1 MARGSHLQNRYKES
15 EVHPMITVL
24 DVETTFKVLA
34 DKKTDAD
41 PHTGNMLVS
50 VGYDC
55 EGEKNYLCFYHDS
68 RPPTDNAKDTLQ
80 TVLDKTTLL
89 VGHNIKFDLKWLRAC
104 GFVYTGRVHDTMI
117 CEYLINGGSKVPLSL
132 KKCCERYALSP
143 KKTDLTEKYLQDK
156 ISFEKIPWPIVHEY
170 GEADVKVTKELYEAQ
185 LDNMP
190 KRLKATLEL
199 SNEMCDLLTDMELA
213 GIQISRDN
221 LMAIKEEYT
230 KEIRTLESFLSS
242 EVKRVMGDTEIN
254 LDSSEDRSRV
264 IFSREVIDKKR
275 WAMIFNLGYEDR
287 GNARRKKRPKR
298 MTSAVLSQNLARQ
311 TRLLY
316 KTKMESCNK
325 CGGSGY
331 FYAMKKDGTI
341 GKQKRI
347 CKACRGK
354 GVVYIRQKEIAGF
367 KMNIN
372 SVDDITVHGFKTD
385 KLMIDKLVSSANS
398 QQKIFVESYSR
409 YNAIKTYLKT
419 FIDGIERAMDGKDK
433 IHPQYM
439 QCVTS
444 TGRLSS
450 RNPNF
455 QNMPRGGTF
464 PVRKVVVSRWH
475 GGHIMEGDYSQLEFR
490 VAGFLAKDKKV
501 YEDVGNDVDVHAYTA
516 SILGVSRQDAKADT
530 FKPLYG
536 GLMGTPKQVEY
547 YRAFK
552 NKYQGVT
559 KWHEDLCN
567 EAVTEQQ
574 ITLPNGR
581 HFSFENTYRL
591 RHGGVTNSTSIK
603 NYPVQGF
610 ATADLLPIALVYL
623 KNMLTINK
631 MKTIICNT
639 VHDSIVLDVYPS
651 EKELAIDALK
661 TAMLSIK
668 SECIRR
674 YNIKYDMPIG
684 IEIKIGDNWLDMKGV
699 LNI

>member
-1 MARGSHLQNRYKES
+1 
-15 EVHPMITVL
+15 MITVL
-24 DVETTFKVLA
+24 DVETTFKVSVDNKL
-34 DKKTDAD
+34 DSD

-50 VGYDC
+50 VGYDHRSAVQYDGK
-55 EGEKNYLCFYHDS
+55 EGKGYLCFYHQD
-68 RPPTDNAKDTLQ
+68 RPPTDNGKQILQ
-80 TVLDKTTLL
+80 AVLDKTTVL
-89 VGHNIKFDLKWLRAC
+89 VGHNIKFDLRWLRAC
-104 GFVYTGRVHDTMI
+104 GFVYTGKVHDTMI

-156 ISFEKIPWPIVHEY
+156 ISFEKMPWPIVQEY
-170 GEADVKVTKELYEAQ
+170 GEADVQVTKELYEAQ

-190 KRLKATLEL
+190 DRLKATLEL
-199 SNEMCDLLTDMELA
+199 SNELCDLLTDMELE
-213 GIQISRDN
+213 GIQISREN
-221 LMAIKEEYT
+221 LMNIKEEYT
-230 KEIRTLESFLSS
+230 KEIRTLESFLTG
-242 EVKRVMGDTEIN
+242 EIKRVMGDTEIN

-264 IFSREVIDKKR
+264 IFSREVLDKKR
-275 WAMIFNLGYEDR
+275 WAMTFNLGYEDR

-298 MTSAVLSQNLARQ
+298 MTPAVLSQNVARQ

-316 KTKMESCNK
+316 KTKVESCNK
-325 CGGSGY
+325 CGGSGH

-385 KLMIDKLVSSANS
+385 KGMIDKLVSSANS

-419 FIDGIERAMDGKDK
+419 FIEGIEKGLDSKDK
-433 IHPQYM
+433 IHPQFM

-464 PVRKVVVSRWH
+464 PVRKVVVSKWQ
-475 GGHIMEGDYSQLEFR
+475 GGYILEGDYSQLEFR
-490 VAGFLAKDKKV
+490 VAGFLAEDEKV
-501 YEDVGNDVDVHAYTA
+501 YEDVKNNVDVHAYTA

-536 GLMGTPKQVEY
+536 GLMGTPKQVQY
-547 YRAFK
+547 YKAFK
-552 NKYQGVT
+552 DKYKGVT
-559 KWHEDLCN
+559 RWHEDLCN
-567 EAVTEQQ
+567 EAVTEQH

-581 HFSFENTYRL
+581 HFAFENTYRL
-591 RHGGVTNSTSIK
+591 RHGGVTNATSIK

-610 ATADLLPIALVYL
+610 ATADLLPIALIYL
-623 KNMLTINK
+623 KKLLTDNNMK
-631 MKTIICNT
+631 SKICNT

-651 EKELAIDALK
+651 EKELAIDLLK
-661 TAMLSIK
+661 TAMLSLK

-674 YNIKYDMPIG
+674 YGFEYDMPIG
-684 IEIKIGDNWLDMKGV
+684 IELKIGYNWLDQKGV
-699 LNI
+699 LQI

>member
-1 MARGSHLQNRYKES
+1 
-15 EVHPMITVL
+15 MITVL
-24 DVETTFKVLA
+24 DVETTFKVSVDNKL
-34 DKKTDAD
+34 DSD

-50 VGYDC
+50 VGYDHRSAVQYDGK
-55 EGEKNYLCFYHDS
+55 EGKGYLCFYHQD
-68 RPPTDNAKDTLQ
+68 RPPTDNGKQILQ
-80 TVLDKTTLL
+80 AVLDKTTVL
-89 VGHNIKFDLKWLRAC
+89 VGHNIKFDLRWLRAC
-104 GFVYTGRVHDTMI
+104 GFVYTGKVHDTMI

-156 ISFEKIPWPIVHEY
+156 ISFEKMPWPIVQEY
-170 GEADVKVTKELYEAQ
+170 GEADVQVTKELYEAQ

-190 KRLKATLEL
+190 DRLKATLEL
-199 SNEMCDLLTDMELA
+199 SNELCDLLTDMELE
-213 GIQISRDN
+213 GIQISREN
-221 LMAIKEEYT
+221 LMNIKEEYT
-230 KEIRTLESFLSS
+230 KEIRTLESFLTG
-242 EVKRVMGDTEIN
+242 EIKRVMGDTEIN

-264 IFSREVIDKKR
+264 IFSREVLDKKR
-275 WAMIFNLGYEDR
+275 WAMTFNLGYEDR

-298 MTSAVLSQNLARQ
+298 MTPAVLSQNVARQ

-316 KTKMESCNK
+316 KTKVESCNK
-325 CGGSGY
+325 CGGSGH

-341 GKQKRI
+341 GKQRRI

-385 KLMIDKLVSSANS
+385 KGMIDKLVSSANS

-419 FIDGIERAMDGKDK
+419 FIEGIEKGLDSKDK
-433 IHPQYM
+433 IHPQFM

-464 PVRKVVVSRWH
+464 PVRKVVVSKWQ
-475 GGHIMEGDYSQLEFR
+475 GGYILEGDYSQLEFR
-490 VAGFLAKDKKV
+490 VAGFLAKDEKV
-501 YEDVGNDVDVHAYTA
+501 YEDVKNNVDVHAYTA

-536 GLMGTPKQVEY
+536 GLMGTPKQVQY
-547 YRAFK
+547 YKAFK
-552 NKYQGVT
+552 DKYKGVT
-559 KWHEDLCN
+559 RWHEDLCN
-567 EAVTEQQ
+567 EAVTEQH

-581 HFSFENTYRL
+581 HFAFENTYRL
-591 RHGGVTNSTSIK
+591 RHGGVTNATSIK

-610 ATADLLPIALVYL
+610 ATADLLPIALIYL
-623 KNMLTINK
+623 KKLLTDNNMK
-631 MKTIICNT
+631 SKICNT

-651 EKELAIDALK
+651 EKEIAIDLLK
-661 TAMLSIK
+661 TAMLSLK

-674 YNIKYDMPIG
+674 YGFEYDMPIG
-684 IEIKIGDNWLDMKGV
+684 IELKIGYNWLDQKGV
-699 LNI
+699 LQI

>member
-1 MARGSHLQNRYKES
+1 
-15 EVHPMITVL
+15 MITVL
-24 DVETTFKVLA
+24 DVETTFKVSVDNKL
-34 DKKTDAD
+34 DSD

-50 VGYDC
+50 VGYDHRSAVQYDGK
-55 EGEKNYLCFYHDS
+55 EGKGYLCFYHQD
-68 RPPTDNAKDTLQ
+68 RPPTDNGKQILQ
-80 TVLDKTTLL
+80 AVLDKTTVL
-89 VGHNIKFDLKWLRAC
+89 VGHNIKFDLRWLRAC
-104 GFVYTGRVHDTMI
+104 GFVYTGKVHDTMI

-156 ISFEKIPWPIVHEY
+156 ISFEKMPWPIVQEY
-170 GEADVKVTKELYEAQ
+170 GEADVQVTKELYEAQ

-190 KRLKATLEL
+190 DRLKATLEL
-199 SNEMCDLLTDMELA
+199 SNELCDLLTDMELE
-213 GIQISRDN
+213 GIQISREN
-221 LMAIKEEYT
+221 LMNIKEEYT
-230 KEIRTLESFLSS
+230 KEIRTLESFLTG

-264 IFSREVIDKKR
+264 IFSREVLDKKR
-275 WAMIFNLGYEDR
+275 WAMTFNLGYEDR

-298 MTSAVLSQNLARQ
+298 MTPAVLSQNVARQ

-316 KTKMESCNK
+316 KTKVESCNK
-325 CGGSGY
+325 CGGSGH

-341 GKQKRI
+341 GKQRRI

-385 KLMIDKLVSSANS
+385 KGMIDKLVSSANS

-419 FIDGIERAMDGKDK
+419 FIEGIEKGLDSKDK
-433 IHPQYM
+433 IHPQFM

-464 PVRKVVVSRWH
+464 PVRKVVVSKWQ
-475 GGHIMEGDYSQLEFR
+475 GGYILEGDYSQLEFR
-490 VAGFLAKDKKV
+490 VAGFLAKDEKV
-501 YEDVGNDVDVHAYTA
+501 YEDVKNNVDVHAYTA

-536 GLMGTPKQVEY
+536 GLMGTPKQVQY
-547 YRAFK
+547 YKAFK
-552 NKYQGVT
+552 DKYKGVT
-559 KWHEDLCN
+559 RWHEDLCN
-567 EAVTEQQ
+567 EAVTEQH

-581 HFSFENTYRL
+581 HFAFENTYRL
-591 RHGGVTNSTSIK
+591 RHGGVTNATSIK

-610 ATADLLPIALVYL
+610 ATADLLPIALIYL
-623 KNMLTINK
+623 KKLLTDNNMK
-631 MKTIICNT
+631 SKICNT

-651 EKELAIDALK
+651 EKELAIDLLK
-661 TAMLSIK
+661 TAMLSLK

-674 YNIKYDMPIG
+674 YGFEYDMPIG
-684 IEIKIGDNWLDMKGV
+684 IELKIGYNWLDQKGV
-699 LNI
+699 LQI

>member
-1 MARGSHLQNRYKES
+1 
-15 EVHPMITVL
+15 MITVL
-24 DVETTFKVLA
+24 DVETTFKVSVDNKL
-34 DKKTDAD
+34 DSD

-50 VGYDC
+50 VGYDHRSAVQYDGK
-55 EGEKNYLCFYHDS
+55 EGKGYLCFYHQD
-68 RPPTDNAKDTLQ
+68 RPPTDNGKQILQ
-80 TVLDKTTLL
+80 AVLDKTTVL
-89 VGHNIKFDLKWLRAC
+89 VGHNIKFDLRWLRAC
-104 GFVYTGRVHDTMI
+104 GFVYTGKVHDTMI

-156 ISFEKIPWPIVHEY
+156 ISFEKIPWPIVQEY
-170 GEADVKVTKELYEAQ
+170 GEADVQVTKELYEAQ

-190 KRLKATLEL
+190 DRLKATLEL
-199 SNEMCDLLTDMELA
+199 SNELCDLLTDMELE
-213 GIQISRDN
+213 GIQISREN
-221 LMAIKEEYT
+221 LMNIKEEYT
-230 KEIRTLESFLSS
+230 KEIRTLESFLTG
-242 EVKRVMGDTEIN
+242 EIKRVMGDTEIN

-264 IFSREVIDKKR
+264 IFSREVLDKKR
-275 WAMIFNLGYEDR
+275 WAMTFNLGYEDR

-298 MTSAVLSQNLARQ
+298 MTPAVLSQNVARQ

-385 KLMIDKLVSSANS
+385 KGMIDKLVSSANS

-419 FIDGIERAMDGKDK
+419 FIEGIEKGLDSKDK
-433 IHPQYM
+433 IHPQFM

-464 PVRKVVVSRWH
+464 PVRKVVVSKWQ
-475 GGHIMEGDYSQLEFR
+475 GGYILEGDYSQLEFR
-490 VAGFLAKDKKV
+490 VAGFLAEDEKV
-501 YEDVGNDVDVHAYTA
+501 YEDVKNNVDVHAYTA

-536 GLMGTPKQVEY
+536 GLMGTPKQVQY
-547 YRAFK
+547 YKAFK
-552 NKYQGVT
+552 DKYKGVT
-559 KWHEDLCN
+559 RWHEDLCN
-567 EAVTEQQ
+567 EAVTEQH

-581 HFSFENTYRL
+581 HFAFENTYRL
-591 RHGGVTNSTSIK
+591 RHGGVTNATSIK

-610 ATADLLPIALVYL
+610 ATADLLPIALIYL
-623 KNMLTINK
+623 KKLLTDNNMK
-631 MKTIICNT
+631 SKICNT

-651 EKELAIDALK
+651 EKELAIDLLK
-661 TAMLSIK
+661 TAMLSLK

-674 YNIKYDMPIG
+674 YGFEYDMPIG
-684 IEIKIGDNWLDMKGV
+684 IELKIGYNWLDQKGV
-699 LNI
+699 LQI

>member
-1 MARGSHLQNRYKES
+1 
-15 EVHPMITVL
+15 MITVL
-24 DVETTFKVLA
+24 DVETTFKVSVDNKL
-34 DKKTDAD
+34 DSD

-50 VGYDC
+50 VGYDHRSAVQYDGK
-55 EGEKNYLCFYHDS
+55 EGKGYLCFYHQD
-68 RPPTDNAKDTLQ
+68 RPPTDNGKQILQ
-80 TVLDKTTLL
+80 AVLDKTTVL
-89 VGHNIKFDLKWLRAC
+89 VGHNIKFDLRWLRAC
-104 GFVYTGRVHDTMI
+104 GFVYTGKVHDTMI

-156 ISFEKIPWPIVHEY
+156 ISFEKMPWPIVQEY
-170 GEADVKVTKELYEAQ
+170 GEADVQVTKELYEAQ

-190 KRLKATLEL
+190 DRLKATLEL
-199 SNEMCDLLTDMELA
+199 SNELCDLLTDMELE
-213 GIQISRDN
+213 GIQISREN
-221 LMAIKEEYT
+221 LMNIKEEYT
-230 KEIRTLESFLSS
+230 KEIRTLESFLTG
-242 EVKRVMGDTEIN
+242 EIKRVMGDTEIN

-264 IFSREVIDKKR
+264 IFSREVLDKKR
-275 WAMIFNLGYEDR
+275 WAMTFNLGYEDR

-298 MTSAVLSQNLARQ
+298 MTPAVLSQNVARQ

-316 KTKMESCNK
+316 KTKVESCNK
-325 CGGSGY
+325 CGGSGH

-341 GKQKRI
+341 GKQRRI

-385 KLMIDKLVSSANS
+385 KGMIDKLVSSANS

-409 YNAIKTYLKT
+409 YNAIKTYLKI
-419 FIDGIERAMDGKDK
+419 FIEGIEKGLDSKDK
-433 IHPQYM
+433 IHPQFM

-464 PVRKVVVSRWH
+464 PVRKVVVSKWQ
-475 GGHIMEGDYSQLEFR
+475 GGYILEGDYSQLEFR
-490 VAGFLAKDKKV
+490 VAGFLAEDEKV
-501 YEDVGNDVDVHAYTA
+501 YEDVKNNVDVHAYTA

-536 GLMGTPKQVEY
+536 GLMGTPKQVQY
-547 YRAFK
+547 YKAFK
-552 NKYQGVT
+552 DKYKGVT
-559 KWHEDLCN
+559 RWHEDLCN
-567 EAVTEQQ
+567 EAVTEQH

-581 HFSFENTYRL
+581 HFAFENTYRL
-591 RHGGVTNSTSIK
+591 RHGGVTNATSIK

-610 ATADLLPIALVYL
+610 ATADLLPIALIYL
-623 KNMLTINK
+623 KKLLTDNNMK
-631 MKTIICNT
+631 SKICNT

-651 EKELAIDALK
+651 EKELAIDLLK
-661 TAMLSIK
+661 TAMLSLK

-674 YNIKYDMPIG
+674 YGFEYDMPIG
-684 IEIKIGDNWLDMKGV
+684 IELKIGYNWLDQKGV
-699 LNI
+699 LQI

>member
-1 MARGSHLQNRYKES
+1 
-15 EVHPMITVL
+15 MITVL
-24 DVETTFKVLA
+24 DVETTFKVAEDNKL
-34 DKKTDAD
+34 DSD

-50 VGYDC
+50 VGYDHRSAVQYDGK
-55 EGEKNYLCFYHDS
+55 EGKGYLCFYHQD
-68 RPPTDNAKDTLQ
+68 RPPTDNGKQILQ
-80 TVLDKTTLL
+80 AVLDKTTVL
-89 VGHNIKFDLKWLRAC
+89 VGHNIKFDLRWLRAC
-104 GFVYTGRVHDTMI
+104 GFVYTGKVHDTMI

-156 ISFEKIPWPIVHEY
+156 ISFEKMPWPIVQEY
-170 GEADVKVTKELYEAQ
+170 GEADVQVTKELYEAQ

-190 KRLKATLEL
+190 DRLKATLEL
-199 SNEMCDLLTDMELA
+199 SNELCDLLTDMELE
-213 GIQISRDN
+213 GIQISREN
-221 LMAIKEEYT
+221 LMNIKEEYT
-230 KEIRTLESFLSS
+230 KEIRTLESFLTG
-242 EVKRVMGDTEIN
+242 EIKRVMGDTEIN

-264 IFSREVIDKKR
+264 IFSREVLDKKR
-275 WAMIFNLGYEDR
+275 WAMTFNLGYEDR

-298 MTSAVLSQNLARQ
+298 MTPAVLSQNVARQ

-316 KTKMESCNK
+316 KTKVESCNK
-325 CGGSGY
+325 CGGSGH

-341 GKQKRI
+341 GKQRRI

-385 KLMIDKLVSSANS
+385 KGMIDKLVSSANS

-419 FIDGIERAMDGKDK
+419 FIEGIEKGLDSKDK
-433 IHPQYM
+433 IHPQFM

-464 PVRKVVVSRWH
+464 PVRKVVVSKWQ
-475 GGHIMEGDYSQLEFR
+475 GGYILEGDYSQLEFR
-490 VAGFLAKDKKV
+490 VAGFLAEDEKV
-501 YEDVGNDVDVHAYTA
+501 YEDVKNNVDVHAYTA

-536 GLMGTPKQVEY
+536 GLMGTPKQVQY
-547 YRAFK
+547 YKAFK
-552 NKYQGVT
+552 DKYKGVT
-559 KWHEDLCN
+559 RWHEDLCN
-567 EAVTEQQ
+567 EAVTEQH

-581 HFSFENTYRL
+581 HFAFENTYRL
-591 RHGGVTNSTSIK
+591 RHGGVTNATSIK

-610 ATADLLPIALVYL
+610 ATADLLPIALIYL
-623 KNMLTINK
+623 KKLLTDNNMK
-631 MKTIICNT
+631 SKICNT

-651 EKELAIDALK
+651 EKELAIDLLK
-661 TAMLSIK
+661 TAMLSLK

-674 YNIKYDMPIG
+674 YGFEYDMPIG
-684 IEIKIGDNWLDMKGV
+684 IELKIGYNWLDQKGV
-699 LNI
+699 LQI

>member
-1 MARGSHLQNRYKES
+1 
-15 EVHPMITVL
+15 MITVL
-24 DVETTFKVLA
+24 DVETTFKVSVDNKL
-34 DKKTDAD
+34 DSD

-50 VGYDC
+50 VGYDHRSAVQYDGK
-55 EGEKNYLCFYHDS
+55 EGKGYLCFYHQD
-68 RPPTDNAKDTLQ
+68 RPPTDNGKQILQ
-80 TVLDKTTLL
+80 AVLDKTTVL
-89 VGHNIKFDLKWLRAC
+89 VGHNIKFDLRWLRAC
-104 GFVYTGRVHDTMI
+104 GFVYTGKVHDTMI

-156 ISFEKIPWPIVHEY
+156 ISFEKIPWPIVQEY
-170 GEADVKVTKELYEAQ
+170 GEADVQVTKELYEAQ

-190 KRLKATLEL
+190 NRLKATLEL
-199 SNEMCDLLTDMELA
+199 SNELCDLLTDMELE
-213 GIQISRDN
+213 GIQISREN
-221 LMAIKEEYT
+221 LMNIKEEYT
-230 KEIRTLESFLSS
+230 KEIRTLESFLTG

-264 IFSREVIDKKR
+264 IFSREVLDKKR
-275 WAMIFNLGYEDR
+275 WAMTFNLGYENR

-298 MTSAVLSQNLARQ
+298 MTPAVLSQNVVRQ

-316 KTKMESCNK
+316 KTKVESCNK
-325 CGGSGY
+325 CGGSGH

-341 GKQKRI
+341 GKQRRI

-385 KLMIDKLVSSANS
+385 KGMIDKLVSSANS

-419 FIDGIERAMDGKDK
+419 FIEGIQKGLDSKDK
-433 IHPQYM
+433 IHPQFM

-464 PVRKVVVSRWH
+464 PVRKVVVSKWQ
-475 GGHIMEGDYSQLEFR
+475 GGYILEGDYSQLEFR
-490 VAGFLAKDKKV
+490 VAGFLAKDEKV
-501 YEDVGNDVDVHAYTA
+501 YEDVKNNVDVHAYTA

-536 GLMGTPKQVEY
+536 GLMGTPKQVQY
-547 YRAFK
+547 YKAFK
-552 NKYQGVT
+552 DKYKGVT
-559 KWHEDLCN
+559 RWHEDLCN
-567 EAVTEQQ
+567 EAVTEQH

-581 HFSFENTYRL
+581 HFAFENTYRL
-591 RHGGVTNSTSIK
+591 RHGGVTNATSIK

-610 ATADLLPIALVYL
+610 ATADLLPIALIYL
-623 KNMLTINK
+623 KKLLTDND
-631 MKTIICNT
+631 MKSKICNT

-651 EKELAIDALK
+651 EKELAIGALK
-661 TAMLSIK
+661 TAMLSLK

-674 YNIKYDMPIG
+674 YGFEYDMPIG
-684 IEIKIGDNWLDMKGV
+684 IELKIGYNWLDQKGV